1 MRLIASF
8 FLAVFFYIAI
18 IGFFI
23 YFLISQQKVQKP
35 KVVYIHQAIIT
46 KKIKKSKPKKN
57 NIVKQTKQKIEK
69 VTEKSKQNAKQT
81 ASKNSISTGGDDIKF
96 DDIFS
101 NVSDNVKTTKIK
113 QKKKHQLTKQK
124 SLLDEVKNQINKLKT
139 SMRISNQNGD
149 SKDLEYIQNELARVW
164 NSILTNDGDFIKIKI
179 NIQNGNLNFV
189 VIATNLDTIRLNKF
203 KSELRQINTAKL
215 NNLNAVIDFKSKL
228 KESQ

>member
-35 KVVYIHQAIIT
+35 KVVYIHQAIIA

-57 NIVKQTKQKIEK
+57 KILKQIQKKAEQPKQTPTK
-69 VTEKSKQNAKQT
+69 NAKQT

-101 NVSDNVKTTKIK
+101 NVSDNVQTTKIK
-113 QKKKHQLTKQK
+113 QKRRNQLTKQK
-124 SLLDEVKNQINKLKT
+124 SFLDEVKSQISKLKT
-139 SMRISNQNGD
+139 SMKISNQNG
-149 SKDLEYIQNELARVW
+149 KAEDLEYIQNELAKVW
-164 NSILTNDGDFIKIKI
+164 NSILTNDGDFIRIKI
-179 NIQNGNLNFV
+179 NIQNGSLSFT
-189 VIATNLDTIRLNKF
+189 VISTNLDTIRLNKF
-203 KSELRQINTAKL
+203 ISKLKQINTAKL